1 MPAERLPGEPAA
13 EVKHWLAEISAAKK
27 REKDFRKDGREIIE
41 IYSGCE
47 AEKTPFNILYSNTE
61 TLLPA
66 LFSQT
71 PRPVV
76 QRRFKDEDPLGKAA
90 SLAAQRM
97 LEYLCDTN
105 VEGYETFDAA
115 MEAATLDGLL
125 PGRGVTGVKY
135 DAETS
140 ETAVEWEQ
148 VCVDS
153 RKWDCV
159 YFGFARKWSKV
170 PWIAYEEYVDQD
182 EAKRLFGDAIAA
194 KMKFEDEEQ
203 AEEDDEGD
211 GKNKSDDGDEDSDRK
226 VALVYQIWDRAGGKR
241 VRYISPGYPDGYLKD
256 DADPYGITGFFNCP
270 RPLQF
275 LAKSNDLMPTALYAL
290 YKNQAEELN
299 NITRRIKSLVAAI
312 KVRGAYDG
320 SLGDQIGKI
329 LEAED
334 LTIQPTD
341 DGAMIGQA
349 GGLDRLIW
357 LWPIDKLVAVLMQMV
372 QQREAV
378 KHVIYEITGVSDI
391 VRGQSAASETLGAQ
405 KIKEAWGTMRL
416 KRLQKATQR
425 YARDTLR
432 IMLEVATQKLSAAT
446 WAKAT
451 GLPFAT
457 TEQKAQAQAL
467 MQAAQMSGQQPDPKA
482 MQIMQ
487 APAWDDVLKLLRNDM
502 QRAYRIDIE
511 TNSTIDVEA
520 TEDQK
525 NISEVMQAIAQFL
538 HGIGPLVESGTM
550 PFGAA
555 QAMLLTIVRRFRF
568 GTEVEDEIKA
578 MQAPKPKDDGGAAA
592 AQADLQMKQMEMQQK
607 QQEGALKAQVD
618 QAAAAAE
625 MQRLQL
631 EQEMAREEHA
641 MKMAELRA
649 KAQLNELVTASKL
662 KVAAATAAQ
671 KERAAEKQPEGAD

>member
-1 MPAERLPGEPAA
+1 MAVGADGWFGQDDQRCIGLAGLCGSRRHGSPETDRSDDGPGSCRGGNRGGPTRRRRRQSPHCHRRHAENRYRRRLDNRDVAALPALHAPWPQRNRRLMPAERLPGEPAA

-349 GGLDRLIW
+349 GG
-357 LWPIDKLVAVLMQMV
+357 V
-372 QQREAV
+372 
-378 KHVIYEITGVSDI
+378 G
-391 VRGQSAASETLGAQ
+391 
-405 KIKEAWGTMRL
+405 
-416 KRLQKATQR
+416 
-425 YARDTLR
+425 
-432 IMLEVATQKLSAAT
+432 
-446 WAKAT
+446 
-451 GLPFAT
+451 
-457 TEQKAQAQAL
+457 
-467 MQAAQMSGQQPDPKA
+467 
-482 MQIMQ
+482 
-487 APAWDDVLKLLRNDM
+487 
-502 QRAYRIDIE
+502 
-511 TNSTIDVEA
+511 
-520 TEDQK
+520 
-525 NISEVMQAIAQFL
+525 
-538 HGIGPLVESGTM
+538 
-550 PFGAA
+550 
-555 QAMLLTIVRRFRF
+555 
-568 GTEVEDEIKA
+568 
-578 MQAPKPKDDGGAAA
+578 
-592 AQADLQMKQMEMQQK
+592 
-607 QQEGALKAQVD
+607 
-618 QAAAAAE
+618 
-625 MQRLQL
+625 
-631 EQEMAREEHA
+631 
-641 MKMAELRA
+641 
-649 KAQLNELVTASKL
+649 
-662 KVAAATAAQ
+662 
-671 KERAAEKQPEGAD
+671 